1 MKVRTSLPLGT
12 IIGVLAVLI
21 LAAST
26 WAAAPTQL
34 RNGTVTPLS
43 GTTATIF
50 QFSVRFQSGTTTGNT
65 VTASVAGASHALVWT
80 GGTDGN
86 EIWTGS
92 STLPAG
98 SWTVT
103 FSAVSSSGP
112 SPDPI
117 SFGPVV
123 VTAPT
128 PAPTPTP
135 PPPPPTATPRP
146 TTAPTPRP
154 LPTATPR
161 PGTTAQPNASA
172 TPFGTTIDP
181 TGSPLGSVANTA
193 DASASPTPSSSP
205 ASTPPAKR
213 PLNVPVEGVVAIG
226 LLGAVAFAAIFGE
239 RRRRMAVEAFRAR
252 ATATERTVGAGAFAS
267 GASADWEPDVP
278 DEMVGTIDYETPAD
292 LVEEAD
298 EPVDEPDESHD

>member
-1 MKVRTSLPLGT
+1 MRVRRPVAAGWILS
-12 IIGVLAVLI
+12 VLSVL
-21 LAAST
+21 LFAGS
-26 WAAAPTQL
+26 AAAAAAKLT
-34 RNGTVTPLS
+34 GGMVTPAS
-43 GTTATIF
+43 GTTATLF
-50 QFSVRFQSGTTTGNT
+50 QFSVHFVGSTTDEAIT
-65 VTASVAGASHALVWT
+65 VSVSVAGSSRPLSLT
-80 GGTDGN
+80 SGSLRNGT
-86 EIWTGS
+86 WTGS
-92 STLPAG
+92 ATLPAG
-98 SWTVT
+98 TWNAT
-103 FSAVSSSGP
+103 FQSTSTAGTNP
-112 SPDPI
+112 
-117 SFGPVV
+117 SFGPISVV
-123 VTAPT
+123 VTSPT

-135 PPPPPTATPRP
+135 
-146 TTAPTPRP
+146 PRP

-181 TGSPLGSVANTA
+181 TGSPLGSVANTP
-193 DASASPTPSSSP
+193 DASGSPTPSSSP

-252 ATATERTVGAGAFAS
+252 ATATEGTAGGGALAS

-298 EPVDEPDESHD
+298 EPVDEPPDESHD